1 MYASQNSTTETST
14 MSTVSTSKWLQAIP
28 YSDLSTR
35 FDRYITA
42 APHHPTPVWE
52 IEGKD
57 GELLYVMVKL
67 TLTPNVGLA
76 RRILRKQMRYGTA
89 GYPSL
94 RCQECAD
101 NINELALYRGSNK
114 QPFVFPDSMMETAP
128 DKQLPDAVKCNAV
141 LNEMNSALK
150 TAYKGRNHI
159 VIPEFVPTLCNE
171 KKLKHEHEIEGKS
184 SEGRDFHHHIGY
196 ADNYHGVWSPRLQE
210 IDLALEHIGPL
221 MFQFIQK
228 MIDYAEVPDT
238 IERLRQVK
246 EVLDK
251 ETYGQTFRH
260 AVNWQIDILEQY
272 IAMGEP
278 KSAFARIPLV
288 VRAIARSNLGINET
302 DKKISFDMQQANN
315 TIDNFICNAGSKS
328 QLQGLVRETLN
339 PKNYKQRKGY
349 GEDSTSG
356 ITTAPSESHIRAT
369 QKTLGNFTI
378 GVATLEDLVTDRPEY
393 TWHFN
398 TKYQEIRETAAGAFD
413 ALVINSKTKK
423 PPTHRMKAW
432 KSDAH
437 SECHGYSSIFQVLDY
452 GRELPPNHVIQIR
465 SSMTEAGI
473 VVRIGNTHDKCWKVK
488 GQDSNV
494 AYSWSFGNAASTA
507 SKTWSTLHGAHH
519 IDVYGSTNLI
529 LVAGTT
535 SGVLRSKVE
544 DAVRNNSRA
553 GIGSWSLS
561 SYAERSCGQNLI
573 SVAKMVTYNSLP
585 YGKTPVYGLGLCR
598 NSTPCKEGQFHRNE
612 VVEWRIVKINQY
624 HNEEQVWPMS
634 GTGTV
639 RMFDRPK
646 IVHPKVVLSEETK
659 DSSTDN
665 TIARLAKLKT
675 LLDAGAITQIDYDTQ
690 KMRILTNI

>member
-1 MYASQNSTTETST
+1 MASL
-14 MSTVSTSKWLQAIP
+14 STSSNTDTIS
-28 YSDLSTR
+28 YEELSQR
-35 FDRYITA
+35 FDRYINL
-42 APHHPTPVWE
+42 APSHPTPVWE

-57 GELLYVMVKL
+57 GELLYVMARL
-67 TLTPNVGLA
+67 TLTANVGLA
-76 RRILRKQMRYGTA
+76 RRLLRKQMRYGTT

-114 QPFVFPDSMMETAP
+114 QPFVFSDAMLETTP
-128 DKQLPDAVKCNAV
+128 GKELPDAVKCNAV
-141 LNEMNSALK
+141 LNDMNSALK
-150 TAYKGRNHI
+150 TGYGGRNHI

-184 SEGRDFHHHIGY
+184 PDGRDFHHHIGY
-196 ADNYHGVWSPRLQE
+196 ADNYHGVWSSRLQE
-210 IDLALEHIGPL
+210 IDMALEHIGPL

-238 IERLRQVK
+238 IERLRQIK

-251 ETYGQTFRH
+251 ETYGETFRH

-278 KSAFARIPLV
+278 KSAFDRIPLV

-349 GEDSTSG
+349 GEDSKSG

-378 GVATLEDLVTDRPEY
+378 QVATLEDLVTDRPDF
-393 TWHFN
+393 TWLFN
-398 TKYQEIRETAAGAFD
+398 TKYQEIKETAAGAFD
-413 ALVINSKTKK
+413 ALIGYAAQKK
-423 PPTHRMKAW
+423 LPTHRMMAW

-437 SECHGYSSIFQVLDY
+437 SECYGYTSIFQVLDY
-452 GRELPPNHVIQIR
+452 GRHLPPNHVIQVR
-465 SSMTEAGI
+465 SRMTEAGV
-473 VVRIGNTHDKCWKVK
+473 VVRIGNTDDKCWKIK
-488 GQDSNV
+488 GQDSSV
-494 AYSWSFGNAASTA
+494 AYSWSFGNVAST
-507 SKTWSTLHGAHH
+507 SEVTWCTLHGAHH

-529 LVAGTT
+529 LVAET
-535 SGVLRSKVE
+535 SEGVLRRRVE
-544 DAVRNNSRA
+544 DAVKSNSRT
-553 GIGSWSLS
+553 GIGSWALS

-573 SVAKMVTYNSLP
+573 SVAKMVTYNNLP
-585 YGKTPVYGLGLCR
+585 HGKTPVYGMGLCR
-598 NSTPCKEGQFHRNE
+598 NTTPAKEGQFHRDE
-612 VVEWRIVKINQY
+612 VVEWRIVQINQY
-624 HNEEQVWPMS
+624 NRAEQVWPMN
-634 GTGTV
+634 GTAKV
-639 RMFDRPK
+639 SMFDRPK
-646 IVHPKVVLSEETK
+646 ITAPKLVRQVGLEN
-659 DSSTDN
+659 TDN
-665 TIARLAKLKT
+665 TVMDRIKKLKA
-675 LLDAGAITQIDYDTQ
+675 LLEADIITQLDFETQ
-690 KMRILTNI
+690 KARILADL